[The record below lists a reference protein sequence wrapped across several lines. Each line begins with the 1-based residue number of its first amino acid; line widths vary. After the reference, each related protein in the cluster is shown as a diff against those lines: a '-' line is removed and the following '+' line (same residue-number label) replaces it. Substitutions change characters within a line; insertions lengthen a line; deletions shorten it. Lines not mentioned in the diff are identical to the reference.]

1 MLRLQLPPP
10 YYEFSYDYNDH
21 PRTKNSAT
29 ITITTLSHSQ
39 CYNKGAYEE
48 AVSLLNKAINA
59 EKNEKGIY
67 INRGDCFLRLEEY
80 LYSLADYR
88 QVERVRE
95 CVRACVRA

>member
-1 MLRLQLPPP
+1 MFMRPP
-10 YYEFSYDYNDH
+10 
-21 PRTKNSAT
+21 
-29 ITITTLSHSQ
+29 Q

-80 LYSLADYR
+80 LYALADYR
-88 QVERVRE
+88 QVTRYWIGLVPMFTGS
-95 CVRACVRA
+95 VT

>member
-1 MLRLQLPPP
+1 MTDTSLLTSKVVHA
-10 YYEFSYDYNDH
+10 FS
-21 PRTKNSAT
+21 PK
-29 ITITTLSHSQ
+29 Q

-80 LYSLADYR
+80 LYALADYR
-88 QVERVRE
+88 QVQ
-95 CVRACVRA
+95 